1 MGDFEHVGGA
11 ARAPSLS
18 DSPCY
23 RRLKAGGYTEE
34 ELAKDVERWGRE
46 VPEAY
51 APLYAAAMRFAE
63 RYGAEDKDANAEA
76 MRRLLEESK
85 VKAGP
90 PRFLQ
95 TFETLE
101 LRCRDEK
108 VLLIAE
114 YLKGVARN
122 PDEASVGLLVYGDP
136 GTYKTWMCR
145 ALKAEAKK
153 GGVPAIVYPV
163 KQLVADVQKT
173 YDRRSGGSEEEVVR
187 SVLDHRIVCLDDLGR
202 ERDTPDAARI
212 VSDLVDELD
221 RRRGQH
227 VLVVTTNLSAEDLKK
242 SYEPAMLSRLR
253 GLCDQVVI
261 EMGDTRGRD
270 RAKSVLG

>member
-1 MGDFEHVGGA
+1 M
-11 ARAPSLS
+11 PSLK

-23 RRLKAGGYTEE
+23 KRLKAEGYTNEDLE
-34 ELAKDVERWGRE
+34 RDVELWGHE
-46 VPEAY
+46 VPEPY
-51 APLYAAAMRFAE
+51 ARLYAAAKRFAE
-63 RYGAEDKDANAEA
+63 RFGKQDKDDHAEA
-76 MRRLLEESK
+76 MRLLSEEAR
-85 VKAGP
+85 KAGP
-90 PRFLQ
+90 PRFRQ

-108 VLLIAE
+108 VLAIAE
-114 YLKGVARN
+114 YLKGLARD
-122 PDEASVGLLVYGDP
+122 PDEASVGLLVYGNP

-145 ALKAEAKK
+145 ALKAEARK

-173 YDRRSGGSEEEVVR
+173 YGAASQGSEEEVMR
-187 SVLDHRIVCLDDLGR
+187 RVLSHRIVCLDDLGR
-202 ERDTPDAARI
+202 ERVTPDAARI

-253 GLCDQVVI
+253 ALCDQVVI
-261 EMGDTRGRD
+261 EMEDTRGRD
-270 RAKSVLG
+270 RAGTVIG